1 MNRKQKVLLII
12 GPMTMSFIYAMT
24 HPVVQIY
31 FMRLVSSD
39 ILAIADMVSTG
50 LAAIVNTTVSVD
62 KCIEYYRKHFVW
74 IVLVDIVCFWIVSFL
89 GVEYVEIRFLGF
101 AVLNAVSTTLWV
113 VVMRNAVNRRIK
125 GDKLTA
131 WESYAD
137 SWYLYASLTGSIV
150 VLIGGSVSIQTA
162 ITLQCLA
169 NLLMGL
175 TDIKAY
181 KCLQ

>member
-50 LAAIVNTTVSVD
+50 
-62 KCIEYYRKHFVW
+62 
-74 IVLVDIVCFWIVSFL
+74 
-89 GVEYVEIRFLGF
+89 
-101 AVLNAVSTTLWV
+101 
-113 VVMRNAVNRRIK
+113 
-125 GDKLTA
+125 
-131 WESYAD
+131 
-137 SWYLYASLTGSIV
+137 SIV